1 MAEINVSRWLLGGVV
16 AGIVIWLLEGVG
28 GLLYMDQAQTSLE
41 RLGLSLDMTASQWV
55 QSVLVSPLVRI
66 VAIFFYAVGR
76 PRFGPGPKA
85 AALVGV
91 AMFAGGYVPSL
102 IGYNMLGIFSA
113 GLLVTWAVV
122 GLIEIVIATMAGAWV
137 YREG

>member
-1 MAEINVSRWLLGGVV
+1 M
-16 AGIVIWLLEGVG
+16 
-28 GLLYMDQAQTSLE
+28 
-41 RLGLSLDMTASQWV
+41 
-55 QSVLVSPLVRI
+55 
-66 VAIFFYAVGR
+66 GR
-76 PRFGPGPKA
+76 QFRHAYA

-122 GLIEIVIATMAGAWV
+122 ALIEIVIATMAGAWL